1 MTYSSTSTPPM
12 SYAQGVPFSSS
23 MNLGLG
29 NLGNLGNL
37 GLGGLGGLGLNKG
50 KADSVFGPVNF
61 KFVKD
66 DEFEMR
72 SQASPSR
79 SAWGDL
85 AGFPPPAES
94 NHMQEANRLDMEIAA
109 HDQKVRDLASQPLTV
124 ENLETQIQ
132 ELLDGQESL
141 RYELRQVKMQVEQNA
156 HDLEGL
162 RRQTGDAAFAGSGY
176 GTQYLPPTAVSQPM
190 PPMAMPQSAAPPTMP
205 RMSTPQMSQPP
216 AMAPSR
222 EVPPVPVSPQQSHQS
237 HHSRS
242 QRVSL
247 PAKRHKDAVH
257 AMMGYNEDTLDLQ
270 STTDYFSLGPC
281 LRHGHRRGRGSGD
294 QSHTDDRSGEAVQW
308 PCVQSGRSL
317 VSHGRSRGQSAA
329 ETMHSEAWCFWIS
342 RSSHESG
349 RRHRCPRALT
359 GRFGGLEA
367 GHQ

>member
-1 MTYSSTSTPPM
+1 MATLPTFSGSLSQSNDAVYPAAVTYTSAPVTMPVTTPVVTAAPITTSAPITTTAPTRTLPPMTYSSTSTPPM

-270 STTDYFSLGPC
+270 STTDYFSKAKDSALS
-281 LRHGHRRGRGSGD
+281 LSQTMRGYISSGF
-294 QSHTDDRSGEAVQW
+294 QSQK
-308 PCVQSGRSL
+308 
-317 VSHGRSRGQSAA
+317 
-329 ETMHSEAWCFWIS
+329 
-342 RSSHESG
+342 
-349 RRHRCPRALT
+349 
-359 GRFGGLEA
+359 
-367 GHQ
+367 

>member
-1 MTYSSTSTPPM
+1 MATLPTFSGSLLQSNDAVYPAAVTYTTTPVTVTAAPITTSAPITTTAPTRTLPPVTYSSTSTPPM

-23 MNLGLG
+23 MNLGLSNLANLA
-29 NLGNLGNL
+29 NLGN
-37 GLGGLGGLGLNKG
+37 LGGLGGLGLGGLNNG
-50 KADSVFGPVNF
+50 KQAENVFGPVNF
-61 KFVKD
+61 RFVKD

-156 HDLEGL
+156 HDLDGL
-162 RRQTGDAAFAGSGY
+162 RRQTGDAAFGSGY

-190 PPMAMPQSAAPPTMP
+190 PPMAMPQAAPTMP
-205 RMSTPQMSQPP
+205 RMSAPQMSAPPP

-257 AMMGYNEDTLDLQ
+257 AMMGYNDDTLDLQ
-270 STTDYFSLGPC
+270 STTDYFSKAKDSALS
-281 LRHGHRRGRGSGD
+281 LSQTMRGYISSGF
-294 QSHTDDRSGEAVQW
+294 QSQK
-308 PCVQSGRSL
+308 
-317 VSHGRSRGQSAA
+317 
-329 ETMHSEAWCFWIS
+329 
-342 RSSHESG
+342 
-349 RRHRCPRALT
+349 
-359 GRFGGLEA
+359 
-367 GHQ
+367 